1 MINAYFPLIYIL
13 TKDQNWYGEKAFQ
26 DVIMI
31 KIIPSYWILTV
42 PVHLSQQA
50 AMAPWGGCYYVHIT
64 ENGTES
70 QAG

>member
-31 KIIPSYWILTV
+31 KII
-42 PVHLSQQA
+42 
-50 AMAPWGGCYYVHIT
+50 
-64 ENGTES
+64 ENIVEVFIY
-70 QAG
+70 QYIDF